1 MPPGFARIVFTGFG
15 DGVDEWY
22 YRWPRSA
29 FLDPLDALETGRRS
43 DWVLICL
50 QGLSGWSRKVDWRTV
65 NRVFIGTSV
74 YYAGDSAARLAT
86 TLLPF
91 AVISYT

>member
-1 MPPGFARIVFTGFG
+1 VFTGFG

-29 FLDPLDALETGRRS
+29 FLDPLDALPIGREL
-43 DWVLICL
+43 DWVLRCF
-50 QGLSGWSRKVDWRTV
+50 QSLSGWSRKVNYSTV
-65 NRVFIGTSV
+65 NRVFSRTSV
-74 YYAGDSAARLAT
+74 YYVVDSAARLAT
-86 TLLPF
+86 TLLPL